1 MVVFLLLLRRWLDL
15 REGAEQV
22 RRYRP
27 ESRRV
32 LPVPASADALLISLS
47 RNLQTSE
54 DKCLAYHGVP
64 DHVGRAAS
72 TLLHV
77 HCAADH
83 GQRS

>member
-22 RRYRP
+22 RCYRL

-54 DKCLAYHGVP
+54 DKCLAHGVP